1 MFSLI
6 FFRWLLE
13 DFLKRLAQLIS
24 DIRLFEIWFVSK
36 RPSLQ
41 RDFFGSLFGGG
52 AVSCRVIMGLLEA
65 RLRISASLEYIEY
78 CENGMMNSAVDSYS
92 LEFIVHIFIMTKI
105 FPRGDRIKPP
115 LRGVSSLFY
124 VLFFHCSKLV
134 VFRFL
139 KL

>member
-1 MFSLI
+1 M
-6 FFRWLLE
+6 
-13 DFLKRLAQLIS
+13 
-24 DIRLFEIWFVSK
+24 
-36 RPSLQ
+36 
-41 RDFFGSLFGGG
+41 
-52 AVSCRVIMGLLEA
+52 SCRVIMGLLEA

-115 LRGVSSLFY
+115 LRGVSSLFC